1 MYIIMIIIMMMITIV
16 IKIIL
21 IKAVITLNNP
31 FQPDDFSTEPT
42 TAFREIYVWYLEKK
56 VYTLWLYYIA
66 FSCNNLL

>member
-1 MYIIMIIIMMMITIV
+1 MMMITIV

-56 VYTLWLYYIA
+56 SIYFMALLYS
-66 FSCNNLL
+66 FLL

>member
-1 MYIIMIIIMMMITIV
+1 MMITIV

-56 VYTLWLYYIA
+56 VYTLWLYVY
-66 FSCNNLL
+66 LV